1 MTLSD
6 LKKAA
11 AVRQSQDE
19 APAQPSAQPQP
30 PVTPKPVLPATAS
43 PKKARAVKAT
53 MASDS
58 RTKMLGARVPLAIH
72 REVQQHIVRAQEDYP
87 DLTMQEAVPAL
98 IRLLRD
104 EKVWTKFMAELE
116 ESE

>member
-11 AVRQSQDE
+11 AIRQSQDE
-19 APAQPSAQPQP
+19 TPAQPSVQPQP
-30 PVTPKPVLPATAS
+30 PVTPKPVHTATV
-43 PKKARAVKAT
+43 PTKVARVVKANT
-53 MASDS
+53 APDS
-58 RTKMLGARVPLAIH
+58 RTKMLGARVPLTIH
-72 REVQQHIVRAQEDYP
+72 REFQQHIFRAQEEYP

-104 EKVWTKFMAELE
+104 EQVWTTFMTELE

>member
-43 PKKARAVKAT
+43 PKGPSGQ
-53 MASDS
+53 SDHG
-58 RTKMLGARVPLAIH
+58 L
-72 REVQQHIVRAQEDYP
+72 
-87 DLTMQEAVPAL
+87 
-98 IRLLRD
+98 
-104 EKVWTKFMAELE
+104 
-116 ESE
+116 